1 MRYTKKEYVYT
12 ADGKRLVCISPFSYH
27 TSYVWKDS
35 MAVSGTRLT
44 KYMELIDR
52 EGEAVSSWARRK
64 SYDRQTKL
72 RKSRRA
78 GLTVKHWH
86 VWSGIGGR
94 Y

>member
-1 MRYTKKEYVYT
+1 MRYTNKEYVYT

-27 TSYVWKDS
+27 TSYVLKYS

-52 EGEAVSSWARRK
+52 EGEAVWPWVRRK
-64 SYDRQTKL
+64 SYDKQTKF

-78 GLTVKHWH
+78 GLAAKHRR
-86 VWSGIGGR
+86 VWRGMG
-94 Y
+94 